1 MPEVQKN
8 ESREQIKKLDKH
20 RNINQTIAVVNLDK
34 GWTKNDSETVNMG
47 DGVVESLKQNC
58 FL

>member
-20 RNINQTIAVVNLDK
+20 RNINQTIASGHNEIKISQAKTHLR
-34 GWTKNDSETVNMG
+34 
-47 DGVVESLKQNC
+47 
-58 FL
+58 